1 MENQL
6 HKTSGKKLIKLLF
19 RIFMFGFG
27 ITVICLLIM
36 GLTPPRIPVTP
47 SGEKQMQSIYIPM
60 EDGAKIAVRIS
71 LPPDLEEGQQI
82 PTVIEATRYQTDI
95 KTTFLSNIILKF
107 TGDTKM
113 NLKIG
118 HPLIEAGYA
127 YIRIDTRGSG
137 ASFGTREM
145 ELPKQEIEDIGEVID
160 WIISQPWSNGK
171 VGTYGVSYSGNTA
184 ELALALNHP
193 NLAATA
199 TLYSDF
205 DPLAGNVMPG
215 GIKNNFILENWSEA
229 VANIDANMDKG
240 LFSSGIAP
248 VDEDK
253 NGVLLNLALS
263 ERNNINIAQAFETVT
278 YYDDLLTE
286 DYTAHSL
293 APFYFKEEI
302 QESGVPFYVRVG
314 WLDAGTVDGAI
325 ERFLTYENNQQLVI
339 GPWNHSG
346 SRFYDPFLEVSD
358 PGEPLAATQDRAVIA
373 FFDRY
378 LKGDE
383 DNPQQK
389 EISYYTMGE
398 GVWKTTPVWP
408 VDGFVET
415 VLYFFPDGSMHEF
428 IPEDTGGTN
437 QYAIDFSATTGESN
451 RWYTQLGAPPI
462 FYPDRAEEDQKL
474 LTYTSEPLENDIEIT
489 GNPVV
494 TLNLS
499 STATDGAF
507 YVYLEAVAPDG
518 KVIYITEGQLRA
530 LHRNEAS
537 RDLDHIILGPKH
549 SFERI
554 DGQEMVPG
562 ENVELNIG
570 LFATSV
576 LIPKG
581 YRLRIAIAG
590 HDASTFE
597 RIPEVGN
604 PVIELQVNGTLSS
617 FAAIPMRVR

>member
-6 HKTSGKKLIKLLF
+6 HKTTGNKLIKLLS
-19 RIFMFGFG
+19 RIFMFSFG
-27 ITVICLLIM
+27 IILLGLLIM
-36 GLTPPRIPVTP
+36 GLTPPRIPLTP

-60 EDGAKIAVRIS
+60 EDGTRIAVRIS
-71 LPPDLEEGQQI
+71 LPPDLGKGQQI

-95 KTTFLSNIILKF
+95 KTTFLSNIVLKF

-118 HPLIEAGYA
+118 HPLIEARYA

-145 ELPKQEIEDIGEVID
+145 EWSRQEIEDIGEVID

-199 TLYSDF
+199 PLYSDF
-205 DPLAGNVMPG
+205 DYLAGNAMPG
-215 GIKNNFILENWSEA
+215 GIKNNFILENWSDA
-229 VANIDANMDKG
+229 VAIIDNNMDKG

-263 ERNNINIAQAFETVT
+263 ERNNINIAQAFENVT
-278 YYDDLLTE
+278 YYDDPLSE
-286 DYTAHSL
+286 DYAAHSL
-293 APFYFKEEI
+293 APFYLKEAI

-314 WLDAGTVDGAI
+314 WLDANTVDGAI
-325 ERFLTYENNQQLVI
+325 ERFLTYENDQQLVI

-346 SRFYDPFLEVSD
+346 SRFYDPFLETND
-358 PGEPLAATQDRAVIA
+358 PGESLAAAQDRAVIA

-389 EISYYTMGE
+389 EINYYTMGE

-408 VDGFVET
+408 VDGFIET
-415 VLYFFPDGSMHEF
+415 AFYFHPDGSLQES
-428 IPEDTGGTN
+428 IPEDADATN
-437 QYAIDFSATTGESN
+437 RYAVDFSTTTGETN
-451 RWYTQLGAPPI
+451 RWYTQLGAPPVL
-462 FYPDRAEEDQKL
+462 YADRAEEDQKL
-474 LTYTSEPLENDIEIT
+474 LTYTGEPLENDIEIT
-489 GNPVV
+489 GNPIV

-530 LHRNEAS
+530 LHRNETS
-537 RDLDHIILGPKH
+537 RDLGHVVLGPKH

-570 LFATSV
+570 MSATSV

-590 HDASTFE
+590 HDDSTFE

-604 PVIELQVNGTLSS
+604 PVIELQTNSTLPS
-617 FAAIPMRVR
+617 FVLIPVKG